1 MDQDQFRSDWERRKD
16 AFRLEYP
23 HLTDEDTLYELGKE
37 VALLERLEAKTGK
50 TKEEIT
56 DWLHIMG

>member
-1 MDQDQFRSDWERRKD
+1 MDQDQFRTAWEQRKD
-16 AFRLEYP
+16 AFRSEHP
-23 HLTDEDTLYELGKE
+23 DLTDDDTFYEIGKE
-37 VALLERLEAKTGK
+37 TALLERLEQKTGK